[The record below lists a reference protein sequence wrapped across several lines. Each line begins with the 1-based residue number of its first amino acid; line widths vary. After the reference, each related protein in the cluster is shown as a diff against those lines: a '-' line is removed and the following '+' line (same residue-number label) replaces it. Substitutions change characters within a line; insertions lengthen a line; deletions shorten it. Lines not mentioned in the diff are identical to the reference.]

1 MSMDSFHKKAAIT
14 ALKNM
19 FEEKKYFDICTVD
32 AVLKLTGCIPDKKD
46 YQALRALHCV
56 DWVDMDADLRNTVML
71 KTMQMFETPGFD
83 TELLDGAIKTNT
95 LLLN

>member
-1 MSMDSFHKKAAIT
+1 MDEFHRKAAVT

-19 FEEKKYFDICTVD
+19 FEEKNYFDICTVD
-32 AVLKLTGCIPDKKD
+32 KILKLTGCIPDKKD
-46 YQALRALHCV
+46 HQALSALHCV
-56 DWVDMDADLRNTVML
+56 HWNEMDADLRNMVML

-83 TELLDGAIKTNT
+83 TELLDGAIKANT